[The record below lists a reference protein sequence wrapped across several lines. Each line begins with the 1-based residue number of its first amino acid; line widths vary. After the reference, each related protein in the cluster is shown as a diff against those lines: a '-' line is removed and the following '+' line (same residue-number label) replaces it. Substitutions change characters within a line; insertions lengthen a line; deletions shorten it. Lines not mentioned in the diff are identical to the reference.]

1 MALILV
7 KYGTNHPAE
16 KLKIRSA
23 RAEDKVVLVQNGV
36 YWALESLQTPA
47 KVYAI
52 KDDFFARGYSQTDSK
67 VSLITYG
74 EFIDLL
80 EGEKK
85 FIG

>member
-7 KYGTNHPAE
+7 KYGTDHVVE
-16 KLKIRSA
+16 KIKISSA
-23 RAEDKVVLVQNGV
+23 NAEDKVVLVQNGV
-36 YWALESLQTPA
+36 YWALENVKTPA

-52 KDDFFARGYSQTDSK
+52 KDDFVARGYCEADSK
-67 VSLITYG
+67 VSLITYD

-80 EGEKK
+80 ASEEK

>member
-7 KYGTNHPAE
+7 KYGTNHPVE
-16 KLKIRSA
+16 RLKINSA

-36 YWALESLQTPA
+36 YWALENLQTPA
-47 KVYAI
+47 KVYAL
-52 KDDFFARGYSQTDSK
+52 KDDFVARGYSETDSK

-74 EFIDLL
+74 EFVDLL
-80 EGEKK
+80 EGEEK

>member
-7 KYGTNHPAE
+7 KYGTNHPVE
-16 KLKIRSA
+16 GLKIRSA

-36 YWALESLQTPA
+36 YWALENLQTPA

-52 KDDFFARGYSQTDSK
+52 RDDFVARGYSQTDSK
-67 VSLITYG
+67 VPLITYG

-80 EGEKK
+80 KGEEK